1 MVTSEAAV
9 GARRSARGD
18 AVLAT
23 ALVLVIVQCVWKFS
37 LVRRT
42 YFRQDD
48 FTFIARGL
56 EQNLSWDYLMRVD
69 YGHFVPGPFAIE
81 WAMGR
86 LGVYNDVLAHIVTI
100 GLLAAASLA
109 LLRLLLMLFGP
120 RPAILVP
127 LAFYL
132 LTPMT
137 ISSLSWWSVVVE
149 TLPFQ
154 IALPM
159 ALCSHIAYT
168 RTGRFRHAV
177 AAAAWT
183 VFAMAFFVK
192 APFIPLLA
200 FALSA
205 GWLGR
210 PARRPQEQEQRPE
223 QENAQEPA
231 QASEQD
237 RREEEAQDRP
247 QGQARLR
254 TWWRASW
261 RVWLLY
267 GSVLAAYA
275 ALFFHQLFTSV
286 QLTND
291 TLRPSLPDLGL
302 AARFTWTLLSS
313 SLVPTSLGG
322 PWQWLPIGDDYAT
335 ALTPPALV
343 WPALAVALAVVAYSV
358 VTRRRAWLA
367 WLVLLGYFALADVVP
382 VMIGRIQQ
390 LGPDLSG
397 AELRYISS
405 TSVVVAIVIGLA
417 FIPLLG
423 EDHAW
428 LRPLPRL
435 RHAWIPLGVVVALG
449 SLWSVTAYA
458 RLPLG
463 EHVKSYVETGRL
475 ALKRA
480 PENAVILDTHVPAK
494 VVFPA
499 FFYDYALTS
508 SVLGPIAP
516 HPVTWVRG
524 LDGPVR
530 DPLTFDE
537 QGRLRPVSIEGLTVP
552 QRGACT
558 KVGPREVRFPLPR
571 PLQQGGWTVQIGYLN
586 QGDTPLA
593 VRLGDTTARVQTG
606 KGFGWTFATLQSKG
620 KDLRIRTTAG
630 PDACLGEIKIGIPT
644 PSRDS
649 TPTPL
654 QPVLTP

>member
-1 MVTSEAAV
+1 VVTSEAAV

-56 EQNLSWDYLMRVD
+56 ERNLSWDYLMRVD

-127 LAFYL
+127 LGFYL

-210 PARRPQEQEQRPE
+210 PASRTQEQAQDEAQEQEK
-223 QENAQEPA
+223 AH
-231 QASEQD
+231 
-237 RREEEAQDRP
+237 
-247 QGQARLR
+247 GQAGLR
-254 TWWRASW
+254 MWWRASW
-261 RVWLLY
+261 RMWLLH

-291 TLRPSLPDLGL
+291 TLRPSLPGIGP
-302 AARFTWTLLSS
+302 AARFAWTLLSS

-367 WLVLLGYFALADVVP
+367 WLVLLGYFGLADVVP

-405 TSVVVAIVIGLA
+405 TSVVVAVVIGLA

-423 EDHAW
+423 EERAW
-428 LRPLPRL
+428 LRPPSRL
-435 RHAWIPLGVVVALG
+435 RHAWIPLGAAVALG
-449 SLWSVTAYA
+449 SLWSVTAYT

-499 FFYDYALTS
+499 FFYDYALAS

-516 HPVTWVRG
+516 HPVIWVRG

-537 QGRLRPVSIEGLTVP
+537 QGRLRPVSIEGLTIP

-586 QGDTPLA
+586 QGDTALT
-593 VRLGDTTARVQTG
+593 VRLGGTGAQVKAG
-606 KGFGWTFATLQSKG
+606 KGFGWTFATIQGRG
-620 KDLRIRTTAG
+620 KDLRIRTTGG
-630 PDACLGEIKIGIPT
+630 PDACLGEIKIGIPA
-644 PSRDS
+644 PSRGS

-654 QPVLTP
+654 QPVVTP